1 MDSLEVEVDVN
12 ENFINRVKAG
22 QPATVKLNA
31 YPDWNIPAEVIAVI
45 PTADR
50 SKATVKVR
58 VGFKTR
64 DARILPEMGARVSF
78 LAEASDDKTQSGA
91 APSGV
96 SLPDTAVQSEGAG
109 SATGVVFVLHDVRSE
124 EHTSELQ
131 SIMRN

>member
-31 YPDWNIPAEVIAVI
+31 YPDWSIPAEVIAVI

-91 APSGV
+91 APSGDRK
-96 SLPDTAVQSEGAG
+96 STRLNS
-109 SATGVVFVLHDVRSE
+109 SH
-124 EHTSELQ
+124 
-131 SIMRN
+131 